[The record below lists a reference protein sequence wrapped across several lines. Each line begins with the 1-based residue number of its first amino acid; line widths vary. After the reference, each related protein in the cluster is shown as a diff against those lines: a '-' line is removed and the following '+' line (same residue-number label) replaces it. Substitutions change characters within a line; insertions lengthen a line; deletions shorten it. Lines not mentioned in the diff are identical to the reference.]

1 MPDENNNLPL
11 QETTRIRDVDELRIL
26 KRRGFYGHALP
37 VMSIIRGTSATS
49 SANFSTPFFR
59 ADRPYAVVEV
69 KERHETAA
77 TDGAVMLRK
86 VPSGT
91 APASGTAVLASSIS
105 LAATANTDQT
115 GQLSA
120 TESARTLAEGDS
132 LSLEATGLLT
142 SCAGVTFSVMLKS
155 I

>member
-1 MPDENNNLPL
+1 MPDENNNLNGQDP
-11 QETTRIRDVDELRIL
+11 RIRDVDELRIL
-26 KRRGFYGHALP
+26 KRRGFYGHVLP
-37 VMSIIRGTSATS
+37 VMSIIRGTTATS

-77 TDGAVMLRK
+77 TDGSVMLRK

-115 GQLSA
+115 GLLSS
-120 TESARTLAEGDS
+120 TESNRTLAEGDS
-132 LSLEATGLLT
+132 LALEATGLLT